1 MSYPQQFLLDIEHP
15 HDQTLDNFVVGDN
28 AELVDALGYTGQKF
42 TGLWIFGQPDS
53 GRSHLLRGACLAAQ
67 QLARQSLFIRASA
80 LVDRPDSL
88 SELLARAV
96 EDSQLVAID
105 DAGLLVGERVWE
117 ELLVALYQRLLTEQG
132 VLLLTDTM
140 PAPNRE
146 FALPDLASRL
156 SSLQHFQIRP
166 LNDEDKA
173 DLLRRRAG
181 ARGYELSE
189 AVLQYWLTRGPRD
202 IAALLSDL
210 DVLDKT
216 SLTQQRLV
224 TIPLLK
230 QALGY

>member
-1 MSYPQQFLLDIEHP
+1 MCYPRQFLLDIEHP

-28 AELVDALGYTGQKF
+28 AELVNALRYTGQGS
-42 TGLWIFGQPDS
+42 TGLWIFGQADS
-53 GRSHLLRGACLAAQ
+53 GRSHLSRGACLAAQ
-67 QLARQSLFIRASA
+67 MHARQSVFIRAAA
-80 LVDRPDSL
+80 LVDRPDTLGEQL
-88 SELLARAV
+88 SKAIEGG
-96 EDSQLVAID
+96 ELVAID
-105 DAGLLVGERVWE
+105 DAGVLLGERRWE
-117 ELLVALYQRLLTEQG
+117 EMLMLLYQRLLTDQG

-202 IAALLSDL
+202 IAALLTDL
-210 DVLDKT
+210 DVLDNT

-230 QALGY
+230 RALGY

>member
-1 MSYPQQFLLDIEHP
+1 MGYPQQFLLDIEHP

-28 AELVDALGYTGQKF
+28 AELVNALRCAGQGF
-42 TGLWIFGQPDS
+42 AGLWIFGEPDS
-53 GRSHLLRGACLAAQ
+53 GRSHLLRGACLTAQ
-67 QLARQSLFIRASA
+67 MNARRTAFIRAAA
-80 LVDRPDSL
+80 LVDRPDTL
-88 SELLARAV
+88 TEQLTRAM
-96 EDSQLVAID
+96 ESGELVAID
-105 DAGLLVGERVWE
+105 DAGVLLGDRVWE
-117 ELLVALYQRLLTEQG
+117 EMLMVLYQRLLSEQG
-132 VLLLTDTM
+132 VLLLTDSM
-140 PAPNRE
+140 PAPKRS

-166 LNDEDKA
+166 LNDQAKA

-202 IAALLSDL
+202 IAALLTDL